1 MGASGGLP
9 HGENGE
15 ALAVGKR
22 AGASG
27 EGAGVTRSCA
37 GPESGASGRMTATI
51 ALPPLYETIAPTI
64 HPEHLLSNEPPV
76 ADPAIDSAPASAE
89 SPKKKK
95 PDTATLSKA
104 GLWTAAGV
112 GIGSAAIA
120 AALIYSNRAK
130 ARKDG

>member
-1 MGASGGLP
+1 MFHICSMGASGGLP
-9 HGENGE
+9 HGEIGE
-15 ALAVGKR
+15 VLARGK
-22 AGASG
+22 
-27 EGAGVTRSCA
+27 GAGVTRSCA
-37 GPESGASGRMTATI
+37 RRGSGASGRTAATI
-51 ALPPLYETIAPTI
+51 APPPHYETIAPTI

-76 ADPAIDSAPASAE
+76 ADTAIDPAPASAE

-120 AALIYSNRAK
+120 AALIYANRAK

>member
-15 ALAVGKR
+15 ALARGKG
-22 AGASG
+22 AGARG
-27 EGAGVTRSCA
+27 KEAGVTRSCA
-37 GPESGASGRMTATI
+37 RPGSGASGRMVAAI
-51 ALPPLYETIAPTI
+51 ALLLHYETIAPTI
-64 HPEHLLSNEPPV
+64 HSEHLLSNEPPV
-76 ADPAIDSAPASAE
+76 ADTAIDPAPAPAE

-130 ARKDG
+130 AKKDG